1 MHGGEEEEGNAGV
14 PSDRQRPISRAGGQ
28 EVEKP
33 RLWGKLHTSV
43 PSTSASMCW
52 IVKRLTKKK
61 NNLQMLASSLIHA
74 FGFWK
79 IINSYDREIVW
90 A

>member
-1 MHGGEEEEGNAGV
+1 MWALDDMIYTMHVILYMVLFHIYVGV
-14 PSDRQRPISRAGGQ
+14 QITTVG
-28 EVEKP
+28 
-33 RLWGKLHTSV
+33 
-43 PSTSASMCW
+43 STE
-52 IVKRLTKKK
+52 KKK